1 MNKTEFHIDD
11 CKIIVE
17 PPGIV
22 SFVGILM
29 RHTQLGIFETEL
41 QNISEL
47 LKESNSGDI
56 VVNIVECDECISLL
70 LKPFLLWVKHIVLTS
85 SSLKLIVAREEEE
98 VLPWHETVIDRI
110 EHFNTNGIPLQIEPI
125 DID

>member
-1 MNKTEFHIDD
+1 MTRTEFQIED

-17 PPGIV
+17 PPSTV

-29 RHTQLGIFETEL
+29 RQSQLTSFEAEL
-41 QNISEL
+41 GNISTL
-47 LKESNSGDI
+47 LKEAESGDV

-70 LKPFLLWVKHIVLTS
+70 LKPFLLWVKHLVLTS
-85 SSLKLIVAREEEE
+85 SSMKLVVAREEEE
-98 VLPWHETVIDRI
+98 ILPWHETVIDRI
-110 EHFNTNGIPLQIEPI
+110 EHFNTNGIPLEIEPV